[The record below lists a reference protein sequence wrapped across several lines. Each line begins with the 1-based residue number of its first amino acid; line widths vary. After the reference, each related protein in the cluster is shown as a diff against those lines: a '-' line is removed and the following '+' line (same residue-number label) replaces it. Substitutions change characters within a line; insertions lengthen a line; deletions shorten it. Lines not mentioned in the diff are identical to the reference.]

1 MTRKNTSNIN
11 LLMKSTKT
19 GMLLTSKWLMEH
31 GISNKLVWWYA
42 HSGWLEKVANKL
54 YKKSSDT
61 ITWPSV
67 VAVLQQQLNLPV
79 HVGGKTAIQLLG
91 KAHYV
96 AMQPSEKIDLYM
108 TEKVKLPDWLN
119 KISGCHT
126 SFNIFSKL
134 VFKDDGNVAIVKREF
149 ENFAILLSAPE
160 RAMMEIL
167 ADIPKQHTYEEAYL
181 IMENLAKLRPQ
192 VVQLLLEKCCLVK
205 VKRLFLHLTEKCQHN
220 WLAELDLNRIDLGHG
235 KRKIGTGGI
244 YDAKYQLSV
253 PKMTTE

>member
-1 MTRKNTSNIN
+1 MTRKKISNIN
-11 LLMKSTKT
+11 QLIKLAPT
-19 GMLLTSKWLMEH
+19 GMLLSSKWLMEH
-31 GISNKLVWWYA
+31 GISSKLAWWYV
-42 HSGWLEKVANKL
+42 HSGWLEKVANRL
-54 YKKSSDT
+54 YKKSGDT

-96 AMQPSEKIDLYM
+96 SMQPSEKIDLYM

-119 KISGCHT
+119 KLSEYQV

-134 VFKDDGNVAIVKREF
+134 VFKNDDSVAIVKREF
-149 ENFAILLSAPE
+149 ENSEILLSAPE

-205 VKRLFLHLTEKCQHN
+205 VKRLFLHLAEKCQHN
-220 WLAELDLNRIDLGHG
+220 WLSALDLKRVDLGHG
-235 KRKIGTGGI
+235 KRKIGVGGI

-253 PKMTTE
+253 PKLTTE